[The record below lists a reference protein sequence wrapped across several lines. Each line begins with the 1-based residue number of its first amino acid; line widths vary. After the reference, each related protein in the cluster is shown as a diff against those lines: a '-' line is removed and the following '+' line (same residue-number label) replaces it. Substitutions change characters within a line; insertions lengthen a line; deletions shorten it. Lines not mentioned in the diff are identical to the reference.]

1 MDCIYYVRDKLT
13 INPWTCHFCGI
24 HEKQYKKPVQMEQY
38 HLPCGHVVHPNC
50 YREWAKNTV
59 GCSCKPLPKTEE
71 NMNCWRCKAWGHS
84 TNYCP
89 IVAFTQRHPLLCGLF

>member
-1 MDCIYYVRDKLT
+1 MDCIYYVRDKFT

-24 HEKQYKKPVQMEQY
+24 HEKQSKIQMEQY
-38 HLPCGHVVHPNC
+38 HLPCGHIVHPSC
-50 YREWAKNTV
+50 YREWAKYTV
-59 GCSCKPLPKTEE
+59 GCSCKPLAKTEE

-84 TNYCP
+84 TSRCP